1 MQWDGP
7 WGPAKGSRS
16 SKSNYVHLV
25 RSSVLCDA
33 GWAGCMT
40 LQCSRGLLKGL

>member
-1 MQWDGP
+1 MPLHADAHVQWDGP

-33 GWAGCMT
+33 GRAECMPW
-40 LQCSRGLLKGL
+40 